1 MKIFYRIV
9 KIIYRLL
16 FAVKSGSNSITR
28 KSADSSLTVPFDQT
42 FRSLDSIDL
51 SSTSSAENF
60 VFCGC
65 GWPQHMLLPKGTP
78 EGLLCELFVM
88 ITDNQQDRVC
98 IF

>member
-1 MKIFYRIV
+1 MR
-9 KIIYRLL
+9 
-16 FAVKSGSNSITR
+16 AGSNTITR
-28 KSADSSLTVPFDQT
+28 KSENSSLTVPFEQT

-51 SSTSSAENF
+51 SSANSAENF

-78 EGLLCELFVM
+78 EGLLSDLFVM

-98 IF
+98 IFYTTN